1 MITYLYTSSNYDSF
15 EKPITPHNPT
25 QLLTNNLLL
34 TIHRG
39 ITMFTNIRS
48 TQRYIMFMF
57 LLPPFHITIHII
69 LPCILTTCFATVL
82 LIVGCFCKVFTTIRA
97 LIYSSHQIMVYS
109 HQDYSI
115 LPWYFQPIHHFVC
128 IKALSC
134 FLEQYFS

>member
-15 EKPITPHNPT
+15 EKPITPHHPT

-97 LIYSSHQIMVYS
+97 DIYSSHQIMVYS

-115 LPWYFQPIHHFVC
+115 LHLV
-128 IKALSC
+128 
-134 FLEQYFS
+134 FSTHPSFCLYKSFIVFP